1 MNDIHIQETD
11 CFGVINKDSI
21 SYDDIDFLGNYLILF
36 ELYKIKCYT
45 KLNKGIIGIQLIYKY
60 KENQQEYTTINVKT
74 NDECIEQEFCF
85 EPNEKITYIII
96 FRKEYLEG
104 FEITTTNKRSY
115 RFGIDS
121 GDKTMLNEFF
131 SGRNMVI
138 GFYIKFDNN
147 TGVSAIGFYYI
158 EKKIYSM
165 YLNLGIFYL
174 RAKLNDTKFKE
185 EIKNNMEK
193 YNYEYKAL
201 INTCAL
207 PKLNF
212 MGIMKYIINY

>member
-1 MNDIHIQETD
+1 
-11 CFGVINKDSI
+11 
-21 SYDDIDFLGNYLILF
+21 
-36 ELYKIKCYT
+36 
-45 KLNKGIIGIQLIYKY
+45 
-60 KENQQEYTTINVKT
+60 
-74 NDECIEQEFCF
+74 
-85 EPNEKITYIII
+85 
-96 FRKEYLEG
+96 
-104 FEITTTNKRSY
+104 
-115 RFGIDS
+115 
-121 GDKTMLNEFF
+121 MLNEFF